1 MKWYTGNVLEV
12 GLPATERPHGP
23 IGPLSRGTV
32 CPMEASPTYRPG
44 SAEDFDSLYRASY
57 PRVLRTLTG
66 ILGDRATA
74 EECVQE
80 AFVRAFKAWPRWRPD
95 APAEAW
101 VHRIAINVATSHRR
115 REGIRLLRERVLA
128 VGREPS
134 GPTVDPNDS
143 SDLLDALRRLPT
155 RQAAAIVLRHVHG
168 YSNREIAAALGVAE
182 STIASRLASARARLR
197 ADLGESAAL
206 RTFEPSR

>member
-1 MKWYTGNVLEV
+1 
-12 GLPATERPHGP
+12 
-23 IGPLSRGTV
+23 
-32 CPMEASPTYRPG
+32 MEASATYRPG

-66 ILGDRATA
+66 ILGDRTTA

-101 VHRIAINVATSHRR
+101 VHRIAINVATSQRR
-115 REGIRLLRERVLA
+115 REGVRLLRERVMA
-128 VGREPS
+128 VGREPT
-134 GPTVDPNDS
+134 GPTVDPSDS
-143 SDLLDALRRLPT
+143 SDLLDALRRLPA

-168 YSNREIAAALGVAE
+168 YTNREIAAALGVAE
-182 STIASRLASARARLR
+182 STIASRLASARGRLR
-197 ADLGESAAL
+197 ADLEGENAGMGTL
-206 RTFEPSR
+206 EPSR

>member
-1 MKWYTGNVLEV
+1 
-12 GLPATERPHGP
+12 
-23 IGPLSRGTV
+23 
-32 CPMEASPTYRPG
+32 MEASPTYRPG

-115 REGIRLLRERVLA
+115 RDAVRLLRERVIG
-128 VGREPS
+128 VGREPT
-134 GPTVDPNDS
+134 GPTLDTHDS
-143 SDLLDALRRLPT
+143 SDLVSALRRLPA

-168 YSNREIAAALGVAE
+168 YTNREIAAALGVAE
-182 STIASRLASARARLR
+182 STIASRLASARSRLR
-197 ADLGESAAL
+197 ADLEGESAAMGTL
-206 RTFEPSR
+206 EPSR

>member
-1 MKWYTGNVLEV
+1 
-12 GLPATERPHGP
+12 
-23 IGPLSRGTV
+23 
-32 CPMEASPTYRPG
+32 MEASPTYRPG
-44 SAEDFDSLYRASY
+44 SAEDFDALYRASY

-66 ILGDRATA
+66 ILGDRTTA

-115 REGIRLLRERVLA
+115 REAVRLLRERVIA
-128 VGREPS
+128 VGREPTA
-134 GPTVDPNDS
+134 PELDPNDS
-143 SDLLDALRRLPT
+143 SDLLNALRRLPA

-168 YSNREIAAALGVAE
+168 YTNREIAAALGVAE

-197 ADLGESAAL
+197 ADLEGESAGMRAL
-206 RTFEPSR
+206 EPSR

>member
-1 MKWYTGNVLEV
+1 MEV
-12 GLPATERPHGP
+12 
-23 IGPLSRGTV
+23 
-32 CPMEASPTYRPG
+32 SPTYRPG

-66 ILGDRATA
+66 ILGDRTTA
-74 EECVQE
+74 EECLQE

-115 REGIRLLRERVLA
+115 REAFRLLRERVFA
-128 VGREPS
+128 VGREGTAPA
-134 GPTVDPNDS
+134 PDRTDA
-143 SDLLDALRRLPT
+143 SDLLNALRRLPAP
-155 RQAAAIVLRHVHG
+155 QAAAIVLRHVHG

-197 ADLGESAAL
+197 VDFEGDSAGMGTL
-206 RTFEPSR
+206 EPSR

>member
-1 MKWYTGNVLEV
+1 
-12 GLPATERPHGP
+12 
-23 IGPLSRGTV
+23 
-32 CPMEASPTYRPG
+32 MEESPTYRSG

-115 REGIRLLRERVLA
+115 REAVRLLRERVIA
-128 VGREPS
+128 AGREPT
-134 GPTVDPNDS
+134 GPALDSNDS
-143 SDLLDALRRLPT
+143 SDLLNALRRLPA

-197 ADLGESAAL
+197 ADLEGESAGMG
-206 RTFEPSR
+206 TFEPSR

>member
-1 MKWYTGNVLEV
+1 
-12 GLPATERPHGP
+12 
-23 IGPLSRGTV
+23 
-32 CPMEASPTYRPG
+32 MEASPTYRPG

-101 VHRIAINVATSHRR
+101 VHRIAINVATSQRR
-115 REGIRLLRERVLA
+115 REAFRLLRERVIA
-128 VGREPS
+128 VGREPTA
-134 GPTVDPNDS
+134 PAADANDS
-143 SDLLDALRRLPT
+143 SDLLSSLRRLPAP
-155 RQAAAIVLRHVHG
+155 QAAAIVLRHVHG
-168 YSNREIAAALGVAE
+168 YTNREIAAALGVAE

-197 ADLGESAAL
+197 ADLESESAGMGTL
-206 RTFEPSR
+206 EPSR

>member
-1 MKWYTGNVLEV
+1 
-12 GLPATERPHGP
+12 
-23 IGPLSRGTV
+23 
-32 CPMEASPTYRPG
+32 MEASPTYRPG
-44 SAEDFDSLYRASY
+44 SPEDFDSLYRASY

-66 ILGDRATA
+66 ILGDRMTA

-101 VHRIAINVATSHRR
+101 VHRIAINVATSNRR
-115 REGIRLLRERVLA
+115 REAIRLLGERVIA
-128 VGREPS
+128 GGREPT
-134 GPTVDPNDS
+134 GPAPDRHDS
-143 SDLLDALRRLPT
+143 SDLLEALRRLPA

-168 YSNREIAAALGVAE
+168 YTNREIAAALGVAE

-197 ADLGESAAL
+197 ADLEGGSATL
-206 RTFEPSR
+206 GTLEPSR

>member
-1 MKWYTGNVLEV
+1 
-12 GLPATERPHGP
+12 
-23 IGPLSRGTV
+23 
-32 CPMEASPTYRPG
+32 MEASPTYQPG

-57 PRVLRTLTG
+57 QRVLRTLTG
-66 ILGDRATA
+66 IVGDRTTA

-115 REGIRLLRERVLA
+115 REALRLLRERLIA
-128 VGREPS
+128 VGREPTA
-134 GPTVDPNDS
+134 PAPDRTES
-143 SDLLDALRRLPT
+143 SDLLDAVRRLPAP
-155 RQAAAIVLRHVHG
+155 QAAAIVLRHVHG
-168 YSNREIAAALGVAE
+168 YTNREIAAALGVAE

-197 ADLGESAAL
+197 TDLEGESAGMGTL
-206 RTFEPSR
+206 EPSR